1 MFYTAL
7 AYCAITTPSSSAAK
21 LTCGAWHNLRRPA
34 IEFWKSS
41 GTMNIQNYYQ
51 AIRSQEATILSEFT
65 WVTSLDTRNGGVGG
79 RVSEVPRALAAKL
92 VVDGMARISTREE
105 AEAEGKRIMSSR
117 RRNITPIELNY
128 VTADNDRGAKRS
140 SE

>member
-1 MFYTAL
+1 
-7 AYCAITTPSSSAAK
+7 
-21 LTCGAWHNLRRPA
+21 
-34 IEFWKSS
+34 
-41 GTMNIQNYYQ
+41 MNIQNYYQ